1 MSLVPVI
8 NVREGWKG
16 SRMVHEGDMLSIL
29 RNNIGST
36 TPFAFGTLCLHICD
50 SCQLRCGYCN
60 YKDSKRPVFLDE
72 KPVALLRQLEFLNVV
87 IVGGGEP
94 TFGASR
100 GERFAHVLGSL
111 RAPRIGLITNGVEI
125 PLLAPSTRK
134 LDWVRVSLDACTR
147 QTYVALKK
155 VDRFDTVVQNLR
167 KYHTMDLTFLG
178 VGFTVTKDNVRDIP
192 LLPALL
198 HSNNLRD
205 GEIFIQ
211 FKFLRGYPELLPSA
225 ADLIEAATTLVAN
238 AERLGLSN
246 FLATRTNLANLST
259 FFSDRTYLQP
269 TTSKCYYSLLYL
281 LVKANGDVYPCGSMA
296 FRSLNRLGN
305 ANDGDID
312 SITNNARRF
321 HELNTPESNPTCVG
335 CWDDHINVALQKFLG
350 GEPPPRVR
358 DELLFP
364 YPFSRFW
371 G

>member
-16 SRMVHEGDMLSIL
+16 SRMVHEGDILSIL

-94 TFGASR
+94 TF
-100 GERFAHVLGSL
+100 
-111 RAPRIGLITNGVEI
+111 
-125 PLLAPSTRK
+125 
-134 LDWVRVSLDACTR
+134 
-147 QTYVALKK
+147 
-155 VDRFDTVVQNLR
+155 
-167 KYHTMDLTFLG
+167 
-178 VGFTVTKDNVRDIP
+178 
-192 LLPALL
+192 
-198 HSNNLRD
+198 
-205 GEIFIQ
+205 
-211 FKFLRGYPELLPSA
+211 PELLPSA
-225 ADLIEAATTLVAN
+225 ADLIEAATMLVAN

-321 HELNTPESNPTCVG
+321 HELNTPESNPACVG

-350 GEPPPRVR
+350 GEPPPRVC